1 MAIFQFEYEQYTS
14 SEALQPAWQVLINE
28 ARTVT
33 QKALAPYSEFKVGCA
48 VLLSNG
54 KIVSGF
60 NIENASYPVTIC
72 AERTTLSAVL
82 TQHSTESIVAIA
94 ISYNTLAG
102 NTAKPL
108 SPCGLCRQFISEVE
122 DIQKSKIPLILSGMQ
137 GEVMVVNTIKDLLPF
152 TFGGGDLK

>member
-1 MAIFQFEYEQYTS
+1 MAIFQFEYEQFS
-14 SEALQPAWQVLINE
+14 SSDDLQIVWQQLIHD
-28 ARTVT
+28 ARAVT
-33 QKALAPYSEFKVGCA
+33 KKAIAPYSKFNVGCA

-54 KIVSGF
+54 KIVTGF

-82 TQHSTESIVAIA
+82 TQYPLEAIEAIA
-94 ISYNTLAG
+94 ISYNTFAG

-108 SPCGLCRQFISEVE
+108 SPCGLCRQFMSEVE
-122 DIQKSKIPLILSGMQ
+122 DIQKKKIPLILSGMQ
-137 GEVMVVNTIKDLLPF
+137 GEVMVVHSVKDLLPF